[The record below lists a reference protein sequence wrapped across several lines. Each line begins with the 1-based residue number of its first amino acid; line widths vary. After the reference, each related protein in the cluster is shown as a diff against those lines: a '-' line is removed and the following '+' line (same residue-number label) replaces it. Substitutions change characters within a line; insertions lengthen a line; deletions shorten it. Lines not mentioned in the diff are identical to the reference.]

1 MRFAALAALSI
12 HDVKNRLALMAARA
26 ENRGDNETLRDA
38 LAAAGEL
45 TRLLTCYKAETG
57 LLRPDIDAFSPA
69 DLVKE
74 LVTETRPL
82 SQLDILGDSQLAPQS
97 WFYDESLI
105 RMVLA
110 NALHNAL
117 RFARQRILVTARES
131 GDWLELCVADDGPGY
146 PPEMLANPA
155 RPAPMSEEGV
165 GIGLYLARHVAALHE
180 NHGFRGEVSLDNAPG
195 AVFCLKLPR

>member
-45 TRLLTCYKAETG
+45 TRLLACYKAETG

-74 LVTETRPL
+74 LVAETRPL

-155 RPAPMSEEGV
+155 RP
-165 GIGLYLARHVAALHE
+165 GLHR
-180 NHGFRGEVSLDNAPG
+180 
-195 AVFCLKLPR
+195 